1 MAPHCTSGRKSHRA
15 RGAGASGRRTAVTG
29 SKPRQKE
36 PLCSFRDEDF
46 EDFEDFTDSSPMSA
60 KFPEPSI
67 CSSVRRSENT
77 ILVGPLSHCLSHSGM
92 ALTFWMGRQST

>member
-46 EDFEDFTDSSPMSA
+46 EDFEDFEDSGNGWH
-60 KFPEPSI
+60 SI
-67 CSSVRRSENT
+67 S
-77 ILVGPLSHCLSHSGM
+77 
-92 ALTFWMGRQST
+92 QSLPVAFAGNIECDGIC

>member
-46 EDFEDFTDSSPMSA
+46 EDFGNGWH
-60 KFPEPSI
+60 SI
-67 CSSVRRSENT
+67 S
-77 ILVGPLSHCLSHSGM
+77 
-92 ALTFWMGRQST
+92 QSLPVAFAGNIECDGIC